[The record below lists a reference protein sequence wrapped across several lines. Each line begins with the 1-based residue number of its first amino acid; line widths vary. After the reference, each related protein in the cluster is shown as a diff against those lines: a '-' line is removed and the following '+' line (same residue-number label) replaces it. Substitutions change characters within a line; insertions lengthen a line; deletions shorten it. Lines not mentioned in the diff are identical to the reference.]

1 MLPFFFFWKEGKP
14 VCCSWWWKK
23 IHSTPLWVCV
33 CRGAYSEFFRSE
45 IANVFENAFQW
56 SYFTR
61 IEHTFS
67 IDIVTVNILLNI
79 LDCIHSST
87 LSSVHTKKTT
97 LWYTGTS
104 MKGSLIKKVNWERF
118 FLSERKRGCCGG
130 GRKRKIAFLGVTKSL
145 VSS

>member
-1 MLPFFFFWKEGKP
+1 MLPFFSSVHLQEGKP
-14 VCCSWWWKK
+14 VCSWWWKK
-23 IHSTPLWVCV
+23 TIPLQCECV
-33 CRGAYSEFFRSE
+33 EEHIANSSVPK
-45 IANVFENAFQW
+45 IANVFESAFQW
-56 SYFTR
+56 SYFAR

-104 MKGSLIKKVNWERF
+104 MKGSLIKKLNWERF
-118 FLSERKRGCCGG
+118 FYRNVRGCCGGG
-130 GRKRKIAFLGVTKSL
+130 GRKRKIAFLGVTKCL

>member
-1 MLPFFFFWKEGKP
+1 MLPFFFLEGRKT
-14 VCCSWWWKK
+14 CMLFLMMKK

-45 IANVFENAFQW
+45 IANVFESAFQW

-118 FLSERKRGCCGG
+118 FYRNVREDVVVEGEREKLHFWGY
-130 GRKRKIAFLGVTKSL
+130 
-145 VSS
+145 